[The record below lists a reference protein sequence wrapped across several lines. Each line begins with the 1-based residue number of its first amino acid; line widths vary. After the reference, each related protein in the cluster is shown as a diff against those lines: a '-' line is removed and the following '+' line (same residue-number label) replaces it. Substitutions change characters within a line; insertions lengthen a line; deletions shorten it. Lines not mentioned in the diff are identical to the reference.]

1 MFKAPVA
8 AIVFAVEVIM
18 IDLTASSLVPI
29 LMASLA
35 SLLTAFVFFEGED
48 ILTVPTLAA
57 FQAARLP
64 WYMLMGMV
72 TGVGS
77 VVFSRLY
84 LFSQGAIGRFTNPRT
99 RMALAGALI
108 GAAVA
113 MFPPLLERGMKSSTS
128 CFWGTR
134 TS

>member
-1 MFKAPVA
+1 MA

-57 FQAARLP
+57 FRLPACP

-72 TGVGS
+72 TGS
-77 VVFSRLY
+77 DPVVFSEAV
-84 LFSQGAIGRFTNPRT
+84 FVQPGAIGRFTNPRT

-108 GAAVA
+108 GAAA
-113 MFPPLLERGMKSSTS
+113 MFPPLFGEGMEVINQL
-128 CFWGTR
+128 FFGVLGR
-134 TS
+134 LD